1 MCVLYCVPCCSTAIL
16 LAGMRSI
23 LKSEISLGSLASDI
37 LKDPRTLLTMCGLD
51 PITCA
56 YICFPSCYTLYSH
69 AVLMTKK
76 RKAPAS
82 FNGSSHDNP
91 VASGDNIGDI
101 QLAAPAYCTHHHVHK
116 GPACGE
122 AYSTRLLSVTRVTL
136 FLSANMRYRIW
147 SSGLDNCFPG
157 QLSRKRSSKP
167 FKDIRRNIWKTC
179 GTQDICPRFS
189 SQTVN
194 SSCQDQLMKCAWH
207 VCSLWIASTFIT

>member
-1 MCVLYCVPCCSTAIL
+1 MLWSIQECSLSSFPPLCKTDNDPEKYFARKHPQNKTLFAIHVTTLAMCVLYCVPCCSTAIL

-51 PITCA
+51 PITRA

-122 AYSTRLLSVTRVTL
+122 AL
-136 FLSANMRYRIW
+136 FN
-147 SSGLDNCFPG
+147 
-157 QLSRKRSSKP
+157 
-167 FKDIRRNIWKTC
+167 
-179 GTQDICPRFS
+179 
-189 SQTVN
+189 
-194 SSCQDQLMKCAWH
+194 
-207 VCSLWIASTFIT
+207 